1 MSHDAVSDQQFGDYK
16 LSYTKPDMDY
26 PRHRI
31 TATTESGFGVGQMD
45 WHPKTHHITG
55 INVYP
60 EDQGK
65 GIATAMWKMGQ
76 EIRPKPQH
84 SADRTR
90 AGDAWAK
97 SVGGRLP
104 RRKAVY
110 DPISRREV

>member
-1 MSHDAVSDQQFGDYK
+1 MSQTALNDQQFGDYT
-16 LSYTKPDMDY
+16 LRYFKPDMDT

-31 TATTESGFGVGQMD
+31 TAMTESGYPVGQMV
-45 WHPKTHHITG
+45 WHPKTKAITG
-55 INVYP
+55 ITVDP
-60 EDQGK
+60 ENQRE
-65 GIATAMWKMGQ
+65 GIATAMWNMGQ
-76 EIRPKPQH
+76 GIRPKPVH

-90 AGDAWAK
+90 AGEAWAK